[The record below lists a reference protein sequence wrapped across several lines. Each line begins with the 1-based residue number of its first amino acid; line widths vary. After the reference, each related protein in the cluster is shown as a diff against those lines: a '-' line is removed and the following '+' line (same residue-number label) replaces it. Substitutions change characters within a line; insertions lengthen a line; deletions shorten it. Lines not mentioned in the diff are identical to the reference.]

1 MTLFSTR
8 AGPHVR
14 ATAYDPGMSDRIYT
28 KAETLSRMAE
38 RRAELERIVEEF
50 EPDRLEVAG
59 PDGWSAKDHLA
70 HVAAWEKSLL
80 ALLHGEDRAE
90 AVGISR
96 VDYESMDT
104 DAINKVIFEAH
115 RSMPLAE
122 VLEDFHSTHQTV
134 LDTVEAMD
142 DTDLYLPYSH
152 YQPDSPADDRP
163 VINWVAGNTF
173 GHFDEHIEW
182 MTALLA
188 EV

>member
-1 MTLFSTR
+1 MTLFANEGR
-8 AGPHVR
+8 RHVR

-50 EPDRLEVAG
+50 KPDRLEVAG

-80 ALLHGEDRAE
+80 ALLNGEDRAE
-90 AVGISR
+90 AVGIGR
-96 VDYESMDT
+96 ADYESMDT
-104 DAINKVIFEAH
+104 DGINEVIFEAH

-122 VLEDFHSTHQTV
+122 VLEDFHSTHQRV

-142 DTDLYLPYSH
+142 DADLYMPYSH
-152 YQPDSPADDRP
+152 YQPDSVDDRP
-163 VINWVAGNTF
+163 VINWVAGNTIR
-173 GHFDEHIEW
+173 HFDEHIEW